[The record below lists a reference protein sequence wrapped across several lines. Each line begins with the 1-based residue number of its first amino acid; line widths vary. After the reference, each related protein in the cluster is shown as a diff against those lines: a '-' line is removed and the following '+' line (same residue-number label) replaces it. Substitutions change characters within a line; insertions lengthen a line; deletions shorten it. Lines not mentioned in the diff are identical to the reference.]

1 MTEPSRASSLAT
13 AIDRVEERMALTELR
28 QKTQQ
33 DGAVNPTEAS
43 LEVTVSAETSASP
56 EQILAAA
63 RDFSAHRTQV
73 WPNVEA
79 KRLDVH
85 ERCDTWAEVTEGTM
99 VLGVFWERCRYE
111 WSEPTQVTA
120 TVIESNVFKPGSS
133 WQLQARPRSDGGSIV
148 TTTVL
153 RDYRHGFKATFAK
166 AVNHLGGRRLF
177 GWFLRSAL
185 AAIEKTANTE
195 PPINPQTAT
204 P

>member
-43 LEVTVSAETSASP
+43 FEGTVSADTSASP

-63 RDFSAHRTQV
+63 RDFSAHRAQI

-85 ERCDTWAEVTEGTM
+85 ERGDTWAEVTRRRFSIGT
-99 VLGVFWERCRYE
+99 L
-111 WSEPTQVTA
+111 S
-120 TVIESNVFKPGSS
+120 GSS
-133 WQLQARPRSDGGSIV
+133 GHHSPAACPGWRMSTALRTPSAIPTSRGS
-148 TTTVL
+148 
-153 RDYRHGFKATFAK
+153 
-166 AVNHLGGRRLF
+166 
-177 GWFLRSAL
+177 
-185 AAIEKTANTE
+185 
-195 PPINPQTAT
+195 
-204 P
+204 

>member
-13 AIDRVEERMALTELR
+13 AIDRVEEPMALTELR

-43 LEVTVSAETSASP
+43 LEVTVSADTSASP

-63 RDFSAHRTQV
+63 RDFSAHRAQI

-79 KRLDVH
+79 KRLDVQA
-85 ERCDTWAEVTEGTM
+85 RGDTWAEVTEGTM
-99 VLGVFWERCRYE
+99 VLGVFWERCHYD
-111 WSEPTQVTA
+111 WSEPGQITA
-120 TVIESNVFKPGSS
+120 TVIESTSSSRPPVGSFKPVH
-133 WQLQARPRSDGGSIV
+133 ASDGGTIV

-153 RDYRHGFKATFAK
+153 RDYRHGFKGTF
-166 AVNHLGGRRLF
+166 V
-177 GWFLRSAL
+177 RSAL
-185 AAIEKTANTE
+185 AVIEKTADADA
-195 PPINPQTAT
+195 PINPQTAT

>member
-43 LEVTVSAETSASP
+43 LEVTVSADTSASP

-63 RDFSAHRTQV
+63 RDFSAHRAQI

-85 ERCDTWAEVTEGTM
+85 ERGDTWAEVTEGTM
-99 VLGVFWERCRYE
+99 VLGVFWERRHYD
-111 WSEPTQVTA
+111 WSEPGPITA
-120 TVIESNVFKPGSS
+120 TVIESNVFKPASS
-133 WQLQARPRSDGGSIV
+133 WQLQASPRSDGGSNV

-153 RDYRHGFKATFAK
+153 RDYRHGFKGTF
-166 AVNHLGGRRLF
+166 V
-177 GWFLRSAL
+177 RSAL
-185 AAIEKTANTE
+185 AVIEKTADADA
-195 PPINPQTAT
+195 PINPQTAT